1 MGAVLATSLSTR
13 LGLCVR
19 SAMLNFPLDEAR
31 AFPFACEPNELVNF
45 WLHSCRISESI

>member
-31 AFPFACEPNELVNF
+31 AFPFASPNELVNF